1 MKIKSNGTYKGEIS
15 MLLGIPIVGFL
26 LTFVFNEGN
35 LEYWTI
41 DHLIFSLISTF
52 VTAINWII
60 CRFIVIKLWNKYPW
74 HLKTRK
80 HILVEAPVLIIFTVL
95 MMAIN
100 AIFFHFYTD
109 EVVPLE
115 QFLRNTAVILIL
127 VFGLVTYHEA
137 MFFYYQW
144 KENFN
149 KSMLLEKS
157 NLQAEYN
164 LLKSQVNPH
173 FLFNSLNT
181 LTTYVDKNPE
191 AVDYIQKL
199 SEFLRYSIDEKNQG
213 VKTLKEEVQIAE
225 KYIQL
230 QKYRFIDN
238 LQYRIN
244 IDEKY
249 FNSKLPSLS
258 IQSLAENAVK
268 HNMISKN
275 TALIIE
281 IFTDNDEYLVIENS
295 YQPRE
300 NTDSTRQG
308 LNNLMQR
315 LSYITEKK
323 LMTTIENGKF
333 IVKVPLVKV

>member
-1 MKIKSNGTYKGEIS
+1 MKINSKETYKGEIS
-15 MLLGIPIVGFL
+15 MLIGIPIVGFL
-26 LTFVFNEGN
+26 LTFVFNDGN
-35 LEYWTI
+35 YEYFTLN
-41 DHLIFSLISTF
+41 HLVFSLISTF
-52 VTAINWII
+52 VTALNWIV
-60 CRFIVIKLWNKYPW
+60 CRFIVIKLWNRYPW
-74 HLKTRK
+74 HVKPKR
-80 HILVEAPVLIIFTVL
+80 HIIVEAPVLIIFTVL

-100 AIFFHFYTD
+100 AIFFHFCTD
-109 EVVPLE
+109 EVVTLE
-115 QFLRNTAVILIL
+115 QFMRNTAVILIL

-181 LTTYVDKNPE
+181 LTTYVDENPE

-199 SEFLRYSIDEKNQG
+199 SEFLRYSLDEKNQG
-213 VKTLKEEVQIAE
+213 IKTLKEEIDIAE

-230 QKYRFIDN
+230 QKYRFMDS
-238 LQYRIN
+238 LQYKIN
-244 IDEKY
+244 IDDKY

-268 HNMISKN
+268 HNVISKN
-275 TALIIE
+275 KPLIIE
-281 IFTDNDEYLVIENS
+281 IFIDNDEYLVIENS

-300 NTDSTRQG
+300 NTESTRQG
-308 LNNLMQR
+308 LNNLIQR

-323 LMTTIENGKF
+323 LITAIENGKY
-333 IVKVPLVKV
+333 IVKIPLVNA

>member
-1 MKIKSNGTYKGEIS
+1 MKIQSKENYKGEIS
-15 MLLGIPIVGFL
+15 MLIGIPVVGFL

-35 LEYWTI
+35 FEYFTR
-41 DHLIFSLISTF
+41 DHLIFSLISTL
-52 VTAINWII
+52 VTAINWIV
-60 CRFIVIKLWNKYPW
+60 CRYIVIKLWDKYPW
-74 HLKTRK
+74 HVKPRK

-95 MMAIN
+95 MMVMN
-100 AIFFHFYTD
+100 ALFFHFCTD
-109 EVVPLE
+109 EVVTFN
-115 QFLRNTAVILIL
+115 QFLQNTSVILIL
-127 VFGLVTYHEA
+127 VFGLVTYHES

-181 LTTYVDKNPE
+181 LTTYVDENPE

-199 SEFLRYSIDEKNQG
+199 AEFLRYSLDEKNQG
-213 VKTLKEEVQIAE
+213 IKTLKEEIEIAE

-230 QKYRFIDN
+230 QKYRFMDDLMYKIE
-238 LQYRIN
+238 IE
-244 IDEKY
+244 EKY
-249 FNSKLPSLS
+249 YNSKLPSLS
-258 IQSLAENAVK
+258 VQSLAENAIK
-268 HNMISKN
+268 HNVISKN
-275 TALIIE
+275 KALTIE
-281 IFTDNDEYLVIENS
+281 IFTSDDEYLVLENS

-300 NTDSTRQG
+300 NIESTKQG
-308 LNNLMQR
+308 LKNLMQR

-323 LMTTIENGKF
+323 LITTIENGKY
-333 IVKVPLVKV
+333 IVKIPMVNS